1 MQMMKIQINKIISSN
16 WLNIIK
22 SVKHLEK
29 NHSKLHHPFICN
41 NLEASYIGENL
52 CGESSFIAKKLLQN
66 NGINTLVK
74 ENHKGIANYR
84 DHVFLLHDSI
94 IVDLTWKQ
102 FLQDERSSSIDCKYL
117 QYIQFDL
124 PLYFVGT
131 KEEINFELEKVV
143 NLNRNIFGT
152 INDDLFQIEKWWNN
166 GKDVTF
172 RFNYDRCI
180 ESGVIDSRDIFI

>member
-16 WLNIIK
+16 WFNIIK

-29 NHSKLHHPFICN
+29 NHSKLHHPHICN

-52 CGESSFIAKKLLQN
+52 CGESCFVAKKLLQN
-66 NGINTLVK
+66 YDINTLVK
-74 ENHKGIANYR
+74 ENHKGIKNYR

-117 QYIQFDL
+117 QYIQFHL

-143 NLNRNIFGT
+143 NLNRNILGIITEYNF
-152 INDDLFQIEKWWNN
+152 
-166 GKDVTF
+166 
-172 RFNYDRCI
+172 
-180 ESGVIDSRDIFI
+180 